1 MLPPQLLGLNLDP
14 GILRCEHSQLV
25 ELGGG
30 GREGCGLEWE
40 GPSSGTLSL
49 SLSDPWNLLPGTL
62 ATFPEG
68 ARGQTWLGLFTLY
81 LDHAASGHP
90 ALSQSFY
97 SPFVLTDGGGGRWSG
112 GLCLWRG
119 CRFLL

>member
-1 MLPPQLLGLNLDP
+1 M
-14 GILRCEHSQLV
+14 
-25 ELGGG
+25 
-30 GREGCGLEWE
+30 
-40 GPSSGTLSL
+40 

-68 ARGQTWLGLFTLY
+68 ARGQAWLGLFTLY

-97 SPFVLTDGGGGRWSG
+97 SPFVLTVMGVGDLEWRPVLVE
-112 GLCLWRG
+112 GLQILAVIHPST
-119 CRFLL
+119 LP